1 MKHLKD
7 KVISITGAG
16 SGIGRSLAMKL
27 NASGA
32 KLALNDYNAEAL
44 EETLS
49 LLPNQN
55 IKFINQVFDVSNKD
69 AVYSFADETMKSF
82 GQVDGCI
89 NNAGVALGTV
99 SAENLS
105 YEDFNWIFGINFWG
119 MVYGTKAHIPLIK
132 KQSEG
137 FIANVSSIFGI
148 TGIAYQTAYC
158 STKFAIRGFNE
169 SVRMEMHVESPHIK
183 IHSIHPGGIKT
194 NIAKDSKVAEG
205 MEEIMAK
212 QDDQQLADIEK
223 AFITSPDKAADVII
237 SGIKSKRERIMIGPD
252 AKKAD
257 RLVRLFPEKYTDMLL
272 KNSDLAKLRVED

>member
-119 MVYGTKAHIPLIK
+119 MVYGTKAHLPLIK

>member
-69 AVYSFADETMKSF
+69 AVYSFADEAMKSF

-119 MVYGTKAHIPLIK
+119 MVYGTKAHLPLIK

-169 SVRMEMHVESPHIK
+169 SVRMEMHVESPHVK

>member
-119 MVYGTKAHIPLIK
+119 MVYGTKAHLPLIK

-169 SVRMEMHVESPHIK
+169 SVRMEMHVESPHVK

-272 KNSDLAKLRVED
+272 KNSDLAKLRVDD